1 MSFNLRYEEEP
12 CNSVTRRVEVNQTER
27 WNNLVMDADH
37 SISGGPHITGLA
49 KSMHVR
55 SGSESNL
62 PCTVSGDEPLSIIW
76 SKDGV
81 FLPVHDER

>member
-1 MSFNLRYEEEP
+1 MKRIVLEYRENLL
-12 CNSVTRRVEVNQTER
+12 NASVNP
-27 WNNLVMDADH
+27 
-37 SISGGPHITGLA
+37 ISGGPHITGLA

-55 SGSESNL
+55 SGSESSL